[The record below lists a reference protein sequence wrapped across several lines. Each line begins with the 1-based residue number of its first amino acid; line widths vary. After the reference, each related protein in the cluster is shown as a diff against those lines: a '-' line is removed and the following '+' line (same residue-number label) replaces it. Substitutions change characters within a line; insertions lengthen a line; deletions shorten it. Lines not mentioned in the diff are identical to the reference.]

1 MAENNST
8 QFKTEG
14 QPAFPVANEENG
26 NSAASSAGE
35 KTNADQT
42 GSADQNNQQ
51 QQNQNG
57 GEQNKGF
64 ADDPRWKEREADWDK
79 RFNEQE
85 TRHVGEV
92 QKFREGVDKTI
103 SDAVA
108 AALAKAGVSPEAASA
123 EIPDW
128 FGSEDAKVWKS
139 YQTHTEQIVARAV
152 EQALQKFNVK
162 SESEQKAINDATSWM
177 ESEIAAIEGDKTLN
191 PDALKVD
198 RNKLLKTAF
207 DNKAVDTDGRW
218 NYRLAF
224 KLMKPSE
231 VFQAKS
237 AMQDRKNIAGATTEG
252 NRAATDNSSVV
263 TSKDFANPANR
274 PW

>member
-1 MAENNST
+1 MLKAGVTHPHNKYMAENNST

-108 AALAKAGVSPEAASA
+108 AALAKAGVSPRSGISGNSRLVRQRGRQSVEVLPDSHRTDRSA
-123 EIPDW
+123 CSRA
-128 FGSEDAKVWKS
+128 GV
-139 YQTHTEQIVARAV
+139 TEVQRQIRV
-152 EQALQKFNVK
+152 
-162 SESEQKAINDATSWM
+162 
-177 ESEIAAIEGDKTLN
+177 G
-191 PDALKVD
+191 
-198 RNKLLKTAF
+198 
-207 DNKAVDTDGRW
+207 
-218 NYRLAF
+218 
-224 KLMKPSE
+224 
-231 VFQAKS
+231 AKS
-237 AMQDRKNIAGATTEG
+237 DKRRDKLDGVGDRGHRRRQDT
-252 NRAATDNSSVV
+252 
-263 TSKDFANPANR
+263 
-274 PW
+274 